1 MAILKLRG
9 IEDRNA
15 SEAQKNK
22 GVYIEETDLA
32 ELPEGTYYIRDLIGM
47 KILDEKGQPLGTLNN
62 VLQNSAQDLYEIR
75 LEEGRKILLPV
86 VREFVLDVDPE
97 QKTIRVRLPEGLLEL

>member
-1 MAILKLRG
+1 M
-9 IEDRNA
+9 
-15 SEAQKNK
+15 
-22 GVYIEETDLA
+22 
-32 ELPEGTYYIRDLIGM
+32 
-47 KILDEKGQPLGTLNN
+47 
-62 VLQNSAQDLYEIR
+62 LQNSAQDLYEIR